1 MAYRIG
7 VDIGGTFIDFCFF
20 NEANN
25 DLLTLKVLTTPGQP
39 GTEVLS
45 GLRIMEERHGI
56 SSDQVSGFIH
66 GTTVGVNTV
75 IQRKGARLALL
86 TTENFEDVLELAR
99 LRMPETYSLLSTRPQ
114 PLVTKDRV
122 FPVRERMRAD
132 GSVARPL
139 EEDSVLEALAR
150 AKARG
155 SEGIVVALLH
165 SYRNSAHELQARQI
179 IAEAD
184 PDMPVFCSSEVWPVI
199 REYERT
205 TTAVINGYVHPR
217 VSGYLNS
224 LQQALREHGVHA
236 EALITKSNGGV
247 MSADLGKTACVNMLL
262 SGTASGVIGGAFVA
276 GHAGVRNAI
285 TLDIGGTS
293 ADVAL
298 VIDGAPQY
306 GTGEMVGE
314 FPLYVPAVSVNSIG
328 DGGGSIAWVDGF
340 GVLKVGPESAGSDP
354 GPACYGLGG
363 TRPTITD
370 AFAVC
375 GFLGHHALAYDSV
388 ALDVDRARCAVAS
401 LAGKLG
407 RDLQQTAEAII
418 RVAVSG
424 MFMEINKL
432 VARHGIDPRDFAL
445 ITFGGA
451 GPMMGPL
458 LARELGMP
466 RVLVPLVP
474 GVVSALGALVAD
486 VRSDFIKTIF
496 LVLDDD
502 AKPSLQQAWHG
513 LRDEALA
520 WLHEVQGFA
529 GEHTFDL
536 SADMNYKGQSF
547 ELEVVLDEAWVRD
560 GDLESARE
568 AFHRQHESIYDFCDR
583 DAQVHVMNLRMVI
596 AGVSAKPQL
605 QPVAAA
611 QGPAEPERR
620 IQVFL
625 GGAWR
630 DVPLY
635 ERVHLRAGHRFSGP
649 AVVAQSDTT
658 TVIPDAI
665 DVTVDR
671 FGNLMLTHA
680 G

>member
-20 NEANN
+20 DEASN
-25 DLLTLKVLTTPGQP
+25 DLHTLKVLTTPGQP
-39 GTEVLS
+39 GAEVLC
-45 GLRIMEERHGI
+45 GMRIMEQRHGI
-56 SSDQVSGFIH
+56 SSDQIRGFIH

-86 TTENFEDVLELAR
+86 TTEHFEDVLELAR
-99 LRMPETYSLLSTRPQ
+99 LRMPETYSLLSTRPE

-132 GSVARPL
+132 GTVSRPL
-139 EEDSVLEALAR
+139 ESDSVLDALAR
-150 AKARG
+150 ARARG
-155 SEGIVVALLH
+155 AEGIVIALLH
-165 SYRNSAHELQARQI
+165 SYRNPAHELEAKQI
-179 IAEAD
+179 IEQAD
-184 PDMPVFCSSEVWPVI
+184 PELPVFCSSEVWPVI

-217 VSGYLNS
+217 VSGYLSS

-276 GHAGVRNAI
+276 GHAGVHNAI

-354 GPACYGLGG
+354 GPACYGHGG
-363 TRPTITD
+363 TRATITD

-375 GFLGHHALAYDSV
+375 GYLGHHALAYDSV
-388 ALDVDRARCAVAS
+388 ALDVERARAAVGAVAD
-401 LAGKLG
+401 KLG
-407 RDLQQTAEAII
+407 RDLHQSAEAII

-445 ITFGGA
+445 VTFGGA
-451 GPMMGPL
+451 GPMLGPL

-502 AKPSLQQAWHG
+502 AVPALQRAWQA
-513 LRDEALA
+513 LREQALA

-529 GEHTFDL
+529 GEHTIEL

-547 ELEVVLDEAWVRD
+547 ELEVDLDEAWVRD
-560 GDLESARE
+560 GDLESARA
-568 AFHRQHESIYDFCDR
+568 AFHREHESIYDFCDR
-583 DAQVHVMNLRMVI
+583 DAEVHVMNLRMVI

-605 QPVAAA
+605 KPIAPAH
-611 QGPAEPERR
+611 GPAEPERH
-620 IQVFL
+620 IEVFL
-625 GGAWR
+625 GGTWR

-635 ERVHLRAGHRFSGP
+635 ERAQLCAGHRLRGP

-671 FGNLMLTHA
+671 FGNLMLEHA

>member
-1 MAYRIG
+1 
-7 VDIGGTFIDFCFF
+7 
-20 NEANN
+20 
-25 DLLTLKVLTTPGQP
+25 
-39 GTEVLS
+39 
-45 GLRIMEERHGI
+45 
-56 SSDQVSGFIH
+56 
-66 GTTVGVNTV
+66 
-75 IQRKGARLALL
+75 
-86 TTENFEDVLELAR
+86 
-99 LRMPETYSLLSTRPQ
+99 
-114 PLVTKDRV
+114 
-122 FPVRERMRAD
+122 
-132 GSVARPL
+132 
-139 EEDSVLEALAR
+139 
-150 AKARG
+150 
-155 SEGIVVALLH
+155 
-165 SYRNSAHELQARQI
+165 
-179 IAEAD
+179 
-184 PDMPVFCSSEVWPVI
+184 
-199 REYERT
+199 
-205 TTAVINGYVHPR
+205 VINGYVHPR
-217 VSGYLNS
+217 VSGYLSS

-276 GHAGVRNAI
+276 GHAGVHNAI

-354 GPACYGLGG
+354 GPACYGHGG
-363 TRPTITD
+363 TRATITD

-375 GFLGHHALAYDSV
+375 GYLGHHALAYDSV
-388 ALDVDRARCAVAS
+388 ALDVERARAAVGAVAD
-401 LAGKLG
+401 KLG
-407 RDLQQTAEAII
+407 RDLHQSAEAII

-445 ITFGGA
+445 VTFGGA
-451 GPMMGPL
+451 GPMLGPL

-502 AKPSLQQAWHG
+502 AVPALQRAWQA
-513 LRDEALA
+513 LREQALA

-529 GEHTFDL
+529 GEHTIEL

-547 ELEVVLDEAWVRD
+547 ELEVDLDEAWVRD
-560 GDLESARE
+560 GDLESARA
-568 AFHRQHESIYDFCDR
+568 AFHREHESIYDFCDR
-583 DAQVHVMNLRMVI
+583 DAEVHVMNLRMVI

-605 QPVAAA
+605 KPIAIAH
-611 QGPAEPERR
+611 GPAEPERH
-620 IQVFL
+620 IEVFL
-625 GGAWR
+625 GGTWR

-635 ERVHLRAGHRFSGP
+635 ERAQLCAGHRFRGP

-671 FGNLMLTHA
+671 FGNLMLEHA